1 MPSATM
7 LPDGPC
13 EPTPMPRAAMSSKTD
28 PCKAHVH
35 IRRDAKLKDST
46 CEALAL
52 LTKSMLP
59 VPTPG
64 TQLLAP
70 WLMFAMLVT
79 SPLTPSTGPD

>member
-1 MPSATM
+1 
-7 LPDGPC
+7 
-13 EPTPMPRAAMSSKTD
+13 MSSKTD
-28 PCKAHVH
+28 PCSAHVH
-35 IRRDAKLKDST
+35 IRRDAKLTDSTCQAHVHTRRDAKLKDST

-52 LTKSMLP
+52 LTKSLLP